1 MQIAVITITRNN
13 AEGLRRTIASVRRQ
27 TYADMLHIIVDGQ
40 SADDTAEILAAERR
54 AATATIL
61 SAPPAGV
68 YDAIN
73 RGIQAAL
80 EAGADVIG
88 LLHAG
93 DTYSSDTIVAQ
104 IARAFVAPCATATS
118 VPAASVPTATATS
131 CTTAAATES
140 PRAGTEG
147 PSAPDFVYGDLH
159 YSRPGSDKVLRY
171 YGASHFTPAM
181 LRQGYAPPH
190 PTLYL
195 SRRAALSVGPYDTSF
210 RVGGDF
216 EMWLR
221 LYERSELTPRYLPL
235 DMVCMDTGGLSQRW
249 YSRLITNNRERLRSF
264 RMHGLPASHLN
275 ILRHYTHVIK
285 SYICRK

>member
-13 AEGLRRTIASVRRQ
+13 VEGLRRTIASVRRQ
-27 TYADMLHIIVDGQ
+27 TNADILHIIVDGN
-40 SADDTAEILAAERR
+40 STDGTAEVLDAERR
-54 AATATIL
+54 ASAATVIT
-61 SAPPAGV
+61 APPAGV

-73 RGIQAAL
+73 RGISAAL
-80 EAGADVIG
+80 DAGADVIG

-93 DTYSSDTIVAQ
+93 DTYSTDTIVAQ
-104 IARAFVAPCATATS
+104 IAQAFGQG
-118 VPAASVPTATATS
+118 
-131 CTTAAATES
+131 AATEDEDAATDGS
-140 PRAGTEG
+140 EG
-147 PSAPDFVYGDLH
+147 ADTDGRPDFVYGDLH
-159 YSRPGSDKVLRY
+159 YSRAGSDKVLRY
-171 YGASHFTPAM
+171 YGAAHFTPAM
-181 LRQGYAPPH
+181 LRQGYAPGH

-195 SRRAALSVGPYDTSF
+195 NHRAALAVGPYDTSY

-221 LYERSELTPRYLPL
+221 LYEHPELRPRYLPL

-249 YSRLITNNRERLRSF
+249 YSRLVTNNRERLRSF
-264 RMHGLPASHLN
+264 RRHGMPASHLN

>member
-13 AEGLRRTIASVRRQ
+13 VEGLRRTIASVRRQ
-27 TYADMLHIIVDGQ
+27 TYADILHVIVDGD
-40 SADDTAEILAAERR
+40 STDGTAEILDAERR
-54 AATATIL
+54 ASAAKVITAT
-61 SAPPAGV
+61 PAGV

-73 RGIQAAL
+73 RGIRAAL
-80 EAGADVIG
+80 DAGADVLG

-93 DTYSSDTIVAQ
+93 DTYTSDTVVAQ
-104 IARAFVAPCATATS
+104 IAQAFGQD
-118 VPAASVPTATATS
+118 
-131 CTTAAATES
+131 AATDG
-140 PRAGTEG
+140 R
-147 PSAPDFVYGDLH
+147 PDFVYGDLH

-171 YGASHFTPAM
+171 YGAAHFTPAM
-181 LRQGYAPPH
+181 LRQGYAPGH

-195 SRRAALSVGPYDTSF
+195 HRRAALAVGPYDTEY

-221 LYERSELTPRYLPL
+221 LYEHPELHPQYLPL

-249 YSRLITNNRERLRSF
+249 YSRLVTNNRERLRSF
-264 RMHGLPASHLN
+264 RKHGMPASHLN

-285 SYICRK
+285 SYIWRK

>member
-13 AEGLRRTIASVRRQ
+13 AEGLRRTIDSVRCQ
-27 TYADMLHIIVDGQ
+27 TYADILHIIVDGD
-40 SADDTAEILAAERR
+40 STDATAAILDAERR
-54 AATATIL
+54 AATAMVIT
-61 SAPPAGV
+61 APPAGV

-73 RGIQAAL
+73 RGISAAL
-80 EAGADVIG
+80 DAGADVLG

-93 DTYSSDTIVAQ
+93 DTYTSEDVLARIADAFAQ
-104 IARAFVAPCATATS
+104 SAAAQSAAEADRATRPADAR
-118 VPAASVPTATATS
+118 PAAAQV
-131 CTTAAATES
+131 
-140 PRAGTEG
+140 R
-147 PSAPDFVYGDLH
+147 PDFVYGDLH
-159 YSRPGSDKVLRY
+159 YSRAGSDKVLRY
-171 YGASHFTPAM
+171 YGAAHFRPSM
-181 LRQGYAPPH
+181 LRQGYAPGH

-195 SRRAALSVGPYDTSF
+195 SRRAVLAVGPYDTSF

-221 LYERSELTPRYLPL
+221 LYEHPELTPRYIPM

-249 YSRLITNNRERLRSF
+249 YARLITNNRERLRSF
-264 RMHGLPASHLN
+264 RLHGMPASHLN

>member
-13 AEGLRRTIASVRRQ
+13 VEGLRRTIASVRRQ
-27 TYADMLHIIVDGQ
+27 TYADILHVIVDGD
-40 SADDTAEILAAERR
+40 STDGTAEVLDAERR
-54 AATATIL
+54 VSAVKVIT
-61 SAPPAGV
+61 APPAGV

-73 RGIQAAL
+73 RGIRAAL
-80 EAGADVIG
+80 DAGADVLG

-93 DTYSSDTIVAQ
+93 DTYTSDTVVAQ
-104 IARAFVAPCATATS
+104 IARAFDEDDA
-118 VPAASVPTATATS
+118 
-131 CTTAAATES
+131 
-140 PRAGTEG
+140 
-147 PSAPDFVYGDLH
+147 DFVYGDLH
-159 YSRPGSDKVLRY
+159 YSRVGSDKVLRY
-171 YGASHFTPAM
+171 YGAAHFTPSM
-181 LRQGYAPPH
+181 LRQGYAPGH

-195 SRRAALSVGPYDTSF
+195 SRRAAEAVGSYDTDY

-221 LYERSELTPRYLPL
+221 LYEHPELHPRYLPL

-249 YSRLITNNRERLRSF
+249 YSRLVTNNRERLRSF
-264 RMHGLPASHLN
+264 RKHGMPASHLN